1 MKKRLYRIFAVSMIL
16 IITILP
22 VNAKE
27 QNKLTAIE
35 VSAQPR
41 VEQNQPVLKLYAK
54 SAVLMDA
61 DSGRVLYDRNGQEQ
75 LPMAS
80 TTKIMT
86 LILALEKG
94 NSEDIVEVSSYAA
107 SMPEVKLRIRQG
119 EHYRLRDLFYSL
131 MLESHNDSAVA
142 IAEHVGGSVEA
153 FADMMNQKAR
163 EIGCLNTCFIT
174 PNGLD
179 ATADF
184 VKEDGS
190 KVTKEHSTTA
200 TDLASILSY
209 CITKS
214 PQKDAFLEI
223 TRTPS
228 YSFTNKEGTRSFN
241 CNNHNAFL
249 SMMSGALTGKTGF
262 TSKAGYCYV
271 GALKRDNRTYVVAL
285 LACGWPNHKTY
296 KWSDTR
302 TLMEYGLENYEY
314 HDLMQETIPKE
325 AMGAVLVRK
334 GQTDRIGESA
344 YSEVTCTESEDS
356 VKGILMKADESVRVE
371 VVKNEELTAPVTK
384 GAYIGEVK
392 FYVGDTKWRSVKL
405 ATIEKIEAINMKWC
419 VKQVLRKW
427 LMSTI

>member
-1 MKKRLYRIFAVSMIL
+1 MKKRLYKILAAVLIL
-16 IITILP
+16 IMAILP

-27 QNKLTAIE
+27 E
-35 VSAQPR
+35 DQPA
-41 VEQNQPVLKLYAK
+41 LKLYAK

-94 NSEDIVEVSSYAA
+94 NPEDIVEVSSYAA
-107 SMPEVKLRIRQG
+107 SMPEVKLKIRKG
-119 EHYRLRDLFYSL
+119 EHYRLKDLFYSL

-142 IAEHVGGSVEA
+142 IAEHIGGSVEE
-153 FADMMNQKAR
+153 FAGMMNRKAE
-163 EIGCLNTCFIT
+163 EIGCRNTCFIT

-184 VKEDGS
+184 IQEDGS
-190 KVTKEHSTTA
+190 RITRSHSTTA
-200 TDLASILSY
+200 TDLASILAY

-214 PQKDAFLEI
+214 PQKEAFLEI

-228 YSFTNKEGTRSFN
+228 YTFTNKEGTRNFS

-249 SMMSGALTGKTGF
+249 TMMSGALTGKTGF
-262 TSKAGYCYV
+262 TGKAGYCYV
-271 GALKRDNRTYVVAL
+271 GALKQDNRTYVVAL

-302 TLMEYGLENYEY
+302 TLMEYGLKNYEY
-314 HDLMQETIPKE
+314 HDLMQEVIPKE
-325 AMGAVLVRK
+325 ATEPVPVRN
-334 GQTDRIGESA
+334 GQTDRISESA
-344 YSEVTCTESEDS
+344 YSKVACTESEDS
-356 VKGILMKADESVRVE
+356 VGSILMRPDESVRTE
-371 VVKNEELTAPVTK
+371 IVKNEELTAPVIQ
-384 GAYIGEVK
+384 GMHIGEVN
-392 FYVGDTKWRSVKL
+392 FYVGDEKWRSVEL
-405 ATIEKIEAINMKWC
+405 TATEKIDSVDMEWC

-427 LMSTI
+427 LISNDLRSFCAEK